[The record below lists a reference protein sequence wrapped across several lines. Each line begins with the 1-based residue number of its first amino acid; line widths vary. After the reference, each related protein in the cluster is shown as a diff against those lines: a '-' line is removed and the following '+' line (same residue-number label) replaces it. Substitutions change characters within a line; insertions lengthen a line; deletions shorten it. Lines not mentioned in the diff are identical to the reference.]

1 MLKQRVPQA
10 RQDGCPPDAPIVI
23 GGKVWGSQMLR
34 GVDGVNGLSAGVSG
48 FLRDADVR
56 SEQSVA
62 PTKRRRRRA
71 RARAALSHVVRGEL
85 SSTHENAVRLGV
97 SDDDSPTSVLLLRL
111 RRRARRTP
119 TRARARAGDD
129 A

>member
-1 MLKQRVPQA
+1 MAAADAVMTSPPPTLKLPAAAAAAQVLKQRVPQA
-10 RQDGCPPDAPIVI
+10 RKDGCPPDAPIVV

-62 PTKRRRRRA
+62 PTKRRRRR
-71 RARAALSHVVRGEL
+71 R
-85 SSTHENAVRLGV
+85 
-97 SDDDSPTSVLLLRL
+97 
-111 RRRARRTP
+111 
-119 TRARARAGDD
+119 RARARGVVACRS
-129 A
+129 